1 LLTSTAVKLLF
12 SETAPDYSRYL
23 YPYIIWGFLE
33 AGETP
38 ADAFNA
44 GFLPGNPQ
52 MDRFYLVR
60 NLRVPLA
67 EWRPSSENRRILRK
81 GSSIRMKLVPKAQFA
96 DTPERRT
103 RWMAYADDRFG
114 PGIMHPE
121 RLDRLLAGPVI
132 SHLLHFTETNPDGSE
147 RELGTVLLH
156 IEAPRVVYYYYAF
169 YDLADRGRNLGMILM
184 TRAVEWAAREGF
196 AHLHLGTC
204 ITPKARYKLQ
214 FEPIEFFNGM
224 QWSRNLDELRWLLDS
239 PPPASHQLE
248 CPDFLAFQP
257 HPLHELART
266 SPFTHAPAAVATSPR
281 PPATSLPASQ
291 SGTGCTAAPAP

>member
-1 LLTSTAVKLLF
+1 MLIHRAVKLLF

-23 YPYIIWGFLE
+23 YPYIVWAFLE
-33 AGETP
+33 PGETP

-44 GFLPGNPQ
+44 GFLPGNPA

-81 GSSIRMKLVPKAQFA
+81 GSAIRMQLFPKPLFP
-96 DTPERRT
+96 DTPERRA
-103 RWMAYADDRFG
+103 RWMSYADERFG
-114 PGIMHPE
+114 PGVMHAE

-132 SHLLHFTETNPDGSE
+132 SHLLHFTETAPDGTE

-204 ITPKARYKLQ
+204 VTPKARYKLQ
-214 FEPIEFFNGM
+214 FEPVEFFNGM
-224 QWSRNLDELRWLLDS
+224 RWSRNLDELRWLLDS

-248 CPDFLAFQP
+248 SPDFLAFQP
-257 HPLHELART
+257 GPLQDLARS
-266 SPFTHAPAAVATSPR
+266 SPFTHGSAISTTVPQ
-281 PPATSLPASQ
+281 PPATSPPASQ
-291 SGTGCTAAPAP
+291 NGTGCTAAPAP